1 MLLQLQLEAAAA
13 IAEVEAVA
21 GLQLVSIVRICLVLA
36 SCVALC
42 VCVVR
47 VHRHLCALQQQQQ
60 QKLCQQQQ
68 QREQQR
74 QQLLQQ
80 AVWRL
85 DAHQPVIYAMLF
97 SIYVCECVSNC
108 MRELTSYSWPNLCF
122 TFDNKITHT
131 PCVVCTWG
139 TDLGARAYLDNPPS
153 PPHSAGRVT
162 VDSLLF
168 SAFSAID

>member
-1 MLLQLQLEAAAA
+1 MLQLQLEAAAA

-47 VHRHLCALQQQQQ
+47 VHRYLCALQQQQQQ
-60 QKLCQQQQ
+60 QKLCQQQ
-68 QREQQR
+68 QQR

-97 SIYVCECVSNC
+97 TIYMYVCECVCNC
-108 MRELTSYSWPNLCF
+108 VRVLTSYSWPNLCF

-131 PCVVCTWG
+131 PCVVCTCG

-153 PPHSAGRVT
+153 PSPIAPP
-162 VDSLLF
+162 
-168 SAFSAID
+168 